1 MGEHSK
7 PDRFGKLRAVVAWA
21 LSHKRVILSFVVGA
35 VSAITAVKPDFPGR
49 VVVDVAHAILG
60 V

>member
-7 PDRFGKLRAVVAWA
+7 PVSVSKVRAAFAWA
-21 LSHKRVILSFVVGA
+21 LTHKRVVLSFVVGA

-49 VVVDVAHAILG
+49 VVLDVAHVVLG

>member
-7 PDRFGKLRAVVAWA
+7 PERFKTVRALVAWV
-21 LSHKRVILSFVVGA
+21 LGHKRVVLSFVVGA
-35 VSAITAVKPDFPGR
+35 VSAVTAVKPDFPGR
-49 VVVDVAHAILG
+49 LVLDVAHAVLG

>member
-7 PDRFGKLRAVVAWA
+7 SDSVGKVRALVAWA
-21 LSHKRVILSFVVGA
+21 LTHKRVVLSFVVGA
-35 VSAITAVKPDFPGR
+35 VSAVTAVKPDFPGAA
-49 VVVDVAHAILG
+49 VLKVAHVVLG